1 MSATS
6 YSESESKETISEGKN
21 DKNEESEPNKV
32 FVDTDKN
39 VNGSESYS
47 HSLAIIHTNEDVG
60 VFKTSSVGG
69 TNTVGKKDHSN
80 QRGAKKKAVRSIKK
94 TAAALIAE
102 SSNEDEDYD
111 ASDSEA
117 SVSSGSE
124 SNRESASSYESNGP
138 ALLERKRTRSQ
149 MGITKQS
156 SNVLRILRPRSVKVD
171 ESGDDYVRA
180 NEDEDSD
187 EYNED
192 DENEDFQV
200 QKMKKRV
207 SSTPTSQ
214 ARRGRPRKTTTRA
227 TAPENISVN
236 LLSAPADVDSTIVKK
251 AIDADDGSDLSLQSV
266 SDIEQ
271 NNNGYNDISADAD
284 LPSDDVKAN
293 ILPVLS
299 TICQGPLPSHTL
311 LSGIHQESA
320 ND

>member
-1 MSATS
+1 MYAVASF
-6 YSESESKETISEGKN
+6 SESESKETISEGKSV
-21 DKNEESEPNKV
+21 KNEEPEPNKV
-32 FVDTDKN
+32 VDTDKN
-39 VNGSESYS
+39 VNGRESYS
-47 HSLAIIHTNEDVG
+47 HSLAIIDTNEDVG
-60 VFKTSSVGG
+60 ISETSTVGG

-102 SSNEDEDYD
+102 SSNEDEDYN

-117 SVSSGSE
+117 TVSSGSE
-124 SNRESASSYESNGP
+124 SNRESASSNESNGP

-149 MGITKQS
+149 MGITKQRS
-156 SNVLRILRPRSVKVD
+156 SVLRLLRPRSVKVD

-180 NEDEDSD
+180 NEDEDSV

-200 QKMKKRV
+200 QKLKRRV
-207 SSTPTSQ
+207 SSTPSSQ
-214 ARRGRPRKTTTRA
+214 ARRGRPRKNMTSA
-227 TAPENISVN
+227 TAPENINGN
-236 LLSAPADVDSTIVKK
+236 LLSAVDSTIVKK
-251 AIDADDGSDLSLQSV
+251 AIDADDGSDVSLQSV

-271 NNNGYNDISADAD
+271 NNSGCNDISAEAD
-284 LPSDDVKAN
+284 VPSEDVNAN
-293 ILPVLS
+293 TLPVIS
-299 TICQGPLPSHTL
+299 TTCQGPLPSHTL